1 MSEIGPIK
9 PRVLKTRQAAQY
21 LSISAWKLR
30 NLVQAGEVAC
40 IMSDGTSP
48 WLFDIQDLNDW
59 TERHKRTL

>member
-1 MSEIGPIK
+1 MSEIGLIT

-30 NLVQAGEVAC
+30 NLVQTGEVAC

-48 WLFDIQDLNDW
+48 WLFDIHDLNDW
-59 TERHKRTL
+59 IERHKRTL